1 VISGAHAAFLRY
13 ALVYFIVQFR
23 TRLAE
28 CFWVGD
34 QHVNRFV
41 NKLGRVTLLI
51 TNLTTSIVWWGCSNA
66 SVE

>member
-1 VISGAHAAFLRY
+1 MVINASESNQGAISDIGAHAAFLRY

-34 QHVNRFV
+34 LHVNRFV

-51 TNLTTSIVWWGCSNA
+51 TN
-66 SVE
+66 